1 MDGFGGKRTGR
12 TFLNPVLKIRCMD
25 FRAAKAIG
33 LPFCLAAAVLLAG
46 CAGLRPHNPPPRTVE
61 AQVRIP
67 EMPEVRTWGD
77 EFSPVFQQDVIES
90 IRQEERSGLF
100 REGDTV
106 SILAISGGGGDG
118 AFGAGLLCGWTAA
131 GDRPSFKLVTG
142 ISTGALAAPF
152 AFLGPA
158 YDAKLKKVYTTI
170 GSKDIF
176 KLKSPFGMIETDA
189 ITLNDPLAKLTT
201 EYIDERMLK
210 DIAAEHAKGR
220 RLYIGTAA
228 LDAQRPVVWNMGAI
242 AAAGHPEAL
251 NLFRKVMI
259 ASAAVPVAF
268 PPIYFKVEADGRSY
282 DEMHVDGGVAN
293 QVFLYGPVLNP
304 LKMREELGIGQL
316 RRKFRVFVIRNTQT
330 KPNWQQVR
338 PLIRSIAPRSVSS
351 LIKAQGIGDLYRI
364 FAISRR
370 DGFDFNVAF
379 IPDELNTANRADEF
393 DNRVMNE
400 LFDTGYRLARADYR
414 WRKTPPGFFPVE
426 EEAAAA
432 R

>member
-1 MDGFGGKRTGR
+1 MYGFGGERTRR
-12 TFLNPVLKIRCMD
+12 TLLNLILKIRYMD
-25 FRAAKAIG
+25 FRAAKSIG
-33 LPFCLAAAVLLAG
+33 WPLCLAVVALLAG
-46 CAGLRPHNPPPRTVE
+46 CASLRPHFPPPERLE
-61 AQVRIP
+61 AQVQIP
-67 EMPEVRTWGD
+67 GMPGVRTWGD
-77 EFSPVFQQDVIES
+77 QFSPVFQKDIVES
-90 IRQEERSGLF
+90 IRQEQQSGLF
-100 REGDTV
+100 KMGDTV
-106 SILAISGGGGDG
+106 GILAISGGGGDG

-142 ISTGALAAPF
+142 ISTGALTAPF

-170 GSKDIF
+170 SAKDIF
-176 KLKSPFGMIETDA
+176 RMKSPFGMLQTDA
-189 ITLNDPLAKLTT
+189 ITQNDPLAQLTT
-201 EYIDERMLK
+201 EYIDEQMLK

-220 RLYIGTAA
+220 RLYIGTAD

-242 AAAGHPEAL
+242 AASGRPEAL
-251 NLFRKVMI
+251 DLFRKVMI

-268 PPIYFKVEADGRSY
+268 PPIYFKVEADGQSY

-304 LKMREELGIGQL
+304 LKMQKELGISQL
-316 RRKFRVFVIRNTQT
+316 RRKFQVFVIRNTQL
-330 KPNWQQVR
+330 KPNWRKVR
-338 PLIRSIAPRSVSS
+338 PLIRSIAPRTVSS

-364 FAISRR
+364 FATSQR
-370 DGFDFNVAF
+370 DGFDFNLAV

-400 LFDTGYRLARADYR
+400 LFDTGYRLARYGYR
-414 WRKTPPGFFPVE
+414 WRKMPPGFFPME